1 MKLCSFIE
9 QSSSGMSTIPQ
20 RVVWQRV
27 LVAAKKEHTDWPI
40 SILKTEISQV
50 VVGTRTYSHSGLM
63 WNIFA
68 TPGLAAHTPLACIAS
83 KKQKQKTTT
92 TWNSGDVYSHNKA
105 NFNCY
110 MILTWISYLTSP
122 VALDVIAVLILILF
136 LFDTKF
142 STCPQGM
149 VGWLL

>member
-1 MKLCSFIE
+1 
-9 QSSSGMSTIPQ
+9 
-20 RVVWQRV
+20 
-27 LVAAKKEHTDWPI
+27 
-40 SILKTEISQV
+40 
-50 VVGTRTYSHSGLM
+50 M

-68 TPGLAAHTPLACIAS
+68 IPGLAAHTPLACIAS
-83 KKQKQKTTT
+83 KKPKKKKKHKQT
-92 TWNSGDVYSHNKA
+92 GDVYSHNKA

-110 MILTWISYLTSP
+110 MIQTWISYLTSP

-149 VGWLL
+149 IVVTGLAK